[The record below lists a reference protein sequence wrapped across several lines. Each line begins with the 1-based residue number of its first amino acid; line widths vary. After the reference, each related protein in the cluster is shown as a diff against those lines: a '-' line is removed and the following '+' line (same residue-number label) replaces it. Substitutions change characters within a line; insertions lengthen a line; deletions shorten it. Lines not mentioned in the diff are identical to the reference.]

1 MIYPS
6 IDKMLEKV
14 DSRYSLVIM
23 AAKRARSLRDQQ
35 ILKEDAVGSFKEV
48 SSALEDV
55 AHGKITFQRIKDG
68 IK

>member
-6 IDKMLEKV
+6 VDQLLKKV

-23 AAKRARSLRDQQ
+23 TAKRARQLRENLLNKDDSDF
-35 ILKEDAVGSFKEV
+35 IKEV
-48 SSALEDV
+48 TAALEDIAV
-55 AHGKITFQRIKDG
+55 DKIRFERTKDG

>member
-6 IDKMLEKV
+6 IDEMLEKV

-23 AAKRARSLRDQQ
+23 AAKRARSLREHEA
-35 ILKEDAVGSFKEV
+35 LKEDAGAFKEV
-48 SSALEDV
+48 TTALEDV
-55 AHGKITFQRIKDG
+55 AAGRITFRRIKDG

>member
-6 IDKMLEKV
+6 VDQLLKKV

-23 AAKRARSLRDQQ
+23 TAKRARQLRENQLNRDDSDF
-35 ILKEDAVGSFKEV
+35 IKEV
-48 SSALEDV
+48 TAALEDIAV
-55 AHGKITFQRIKDG
+55 DKIYFERIKDG

>member
-23 AAKRARSLRDQQ
+23 TAKRARYFRENQVD
-35 ILKEDAVGSFKEV
+35 KEGSANINEV
-48 SSALEDV
+48 TAALENI
-55 AHGKITFQRIKDG
+55 AAGRITFERVKDG

>member
-6 IDKMLEKV
+6 VDQLLQNV

-23 AAKRARSLRDQQ
+23 TAKRARQLRESQLD
-35 ILKEDAVGSFKEV
+35 KEDSDFIKEV
-48 SSALEDV
+48 TAALEDI
-55 AHGKITFQRIKDG
+55 AAGKIDFERTKDG

>member
-6 IDKMLEKV
+6 VDQLLENV

-23 AAKRARSLRDQQ
+23 TAKRARQLRENQLD
-35 ILKEDAVGSFKEV
+35 KEDSGFIKEV
-48 SSALEDV
+48 TAALEDI
-55 AHGKITFQRIKDG
+55 AAGKIDFERTKDG